1 MLQWRWLDYS
11 SVSVTPP
18 VQPAGEVR
26 VTAYAR
32 RAARRWYVIV
42 VAVVAAVLLVFLHGV
57 SAATKQSA
65 ATASVYLG
73 QPFGPGGSS
82 VLANTPLSN
91 PTISITYVTAP
102 QQINA
107 AAKAAGIDHRNLRSH
122 VSVLSAGGGGGGT
135 GAKAV
140 TGGGAPT
147 ISITVEGPWT
157 KQKVQI
163 ATNTLAQLLITFA
176 NRYTTLKAKLIS
188 HRIAIE
194 QAQIK
199 TFTDAEAQAQKNIKT
214 IDNSSALPLDKV
226 AAESPFV
233 SDLES
238 AASQIGTLTDSLTN
252 DEVSLVAAH
261 DIESAS
267 FISRATGRG
276 VSAATRRHSLI
287 IAAIIGLIVGI
298 GLALAWESLRGRP
311 RPERA

>member
-1 MLQWRWLDYS
+1 
-11 SVSVTPP
+11 VSVTPP

-26 VTAYAR
+26 VTEYAR
-32 RAARRWYVIV
+32 RAAKRWYVIV

-122 VSVLSAGGGGGGT
+122 VSVLSSGGGATG

-147 ISITVEGPWT
+147 ITITVEGPWT
-157 KQKVQI
+157 TQKVEV
-163 ATNTLAQLLITFA
+163 ATNTLAQQLIAFA
-176 NRYTTLKAKLIS
+176 NRYTTLKAGLIK
-188 HRIAIE
+188 HRIEIE

-199 TFTDAEAQAQKNIKT
+199 TFTEAEAQAQKNIKA

-233 SDLES
+233 SDLET
-238 AASQIGTLTDSLTN
+238 AASQIGSLTVSLTN

-267 FISRATGRG
+267 FISRATGHG

-298 GLALAWESLRGRP
+298 GLALAWESLRMRP
-311 RPERA
+311 RPGRA

>member
-1 MLQWRWLDYS
+1 
-11 SVSVTPP
+11 
-18 VQPAGEVR
+18 
-26 VTAYAR
+26 
-32 RAARRWYVIV
+32 
-42 VAVVAAVLLVFLHGV
+42 VFLHGV

-102 QQINA
+102 QQIKA

-122 VSVLSAGGGGGGT
+122 VSVLSSGGGAT

-147 ISITVEGPWT
+147 ITITVEGPWT
-157 KQKVQI
+157 KQKVEV
-163 ATNTLAQLLITFA
+163 AANTLAQQLITFA
-176 NRYTTLKAKLIS
+176 NRYTTLKAKLIN

-199 TFTDAEAQAQKNIKT
+199 TFTEAEQQAQKNIKA

-233 SDLES
+233 SDLET
-238 AASQIGTLTDSLTN
+238 AASQIGSLTANLTN
-252 DEVSLVAAH
+252 DQVSLVAAH

-267 FISRATGRG
+267 FISRATGHG

-298 GLALAWESLRGRP
+298 GLALAWESLRMRP
-311 RPERA
+311 RSGRA

>member
-1 MLQWRWLDYS
+1 
-11 SVSVTPP
+11 VSVTPP

-26 VTAYAR
+26 VTVYAR

-163 ATNTLAQLLITFA
+163 ATNTLAQQLITFA
-176 NRYTTLKAKLIS
+176 NRYTTLKAKLIN

-199 TFTDAEAQAQKNIKT
+199 TFTEAEAEAQKNIKT

-238 AASQIGTLTDSLTN
+238 AASQIGTLTESLTN

-276 VSAATRRHSLI
+276 VSAATRGHSLI

>member
-1 MLQWRWLDYS
+1 LLQWRWLDYS

-26 VTAYAR
+26 VTEYAR
-32 RAARRWYVIV
+32 RAAKRWYVIV
-42 VAVVAAVLLVFLHGV
+42 IAVVAAVLLVFLHGV

-122 VSVLSAGGGGGGT
+122 VSVLSSGGGT
-135 GAKAV
+135 TGGAKAV

-147 ISITVEGPWT
+147 ITITVEGPWT

-163 ATNTLAQLLITFA
+163 ATNTLAQQLIAFA
-176 NRYTTLKAKLIS
+176 NRYTTLKAGLIK

-199 TFTDAEAQAQKNIKT
+199 TFTEAEEQAQKNIKA

-233 SDLES
+233 SDLET
-238 AASQIGTLTDSLTN
+238 AASQIGSLTESLTN
-252 DEVSLVAAH
+252 DQVSLVAAR

-267 FISRATGRG
+267 FISRATGHG
-276 VSAATRRHSLI
+276 VSAATRRHALV

-298 GLALAWESLRGRP
+298 GLALAWESLRMRP
-311 RPERA
+311 RPGRA

>member
-1 MLQWRWLDYS
+1 
-11 SVSVTPP
+11 VSVTPP

-26 VTAYAR
+26 VTEYAR

-42 VAVVAAVLLVFLHGV
+42 FAVVAAVLLVFLHGV

-82 VLANTPLSN
+82 VLVGTPLSN
-91 PTISITYVTAP
+91 PTISIDYVTAP
-102 QQINA
+102 QQIDT
-107 AAKAAGIDHRNLRSH
+107 AAKTAGIDHRSLRSH
-122 VSVLSAGGGGGGT
+122 VSVLASGGAGT

-140 TGGGAPT
+140 TAGGPPT
-147 ISITVEGPWT
+147 ITITVEGPWT
-157 KQKVQI
+157 KRKVQTV
-163 ATNTLAQLLITFA
+163 ANSLAQALITYA
-176 NRYTTLKAKLIS
+176 DRYTTKKASLIEG
-188 HRIAIE
+188 RITIEKQTLAAFTEVEKEAHKNLAI
-194 QAQIK
+194 I
-199 TFTDAEAQAQKNIKT
+199 DA
-214 IDNSSALPLDKV
+214 SSAQPLDKV

-233 SDLES
+233 SDLDT
-238 AASQIGTLTDSLTN
+238 AADQIGSLTENLTN

-267 FISRATGRG
+267 FISRGTGHG

-298 GLALAWESLRGRP
+298 ALALAWESLRMRP